1 MKVNTD
7 AYSFRGQRS
16 DEAVALVTKQHI
28 WLLMPI
34 LLVWLVII
42 TVVGVALLGFGASK
56 VTSIVIIST
65 IIIGALYSF
74 YFWFMWNG
82 CDYIVTNQR
91 VIKIDQVSLFGRVI
105 SEAEIH
111 RIQEIST
118 EIKGP
123 VRTMLNF
130 GTVNIKTASDNS
142 QISLE
147 DVTDPYDVQQ
157 AIVQIQ
163 KQAFEPAR
171 APKQV

>member
-1 MKVNTD
+1 MKDNTD
-7 AYSFRGQRS
+7 TYSFRGQRS
-16 DEAVALVTKQHI
+16 DETVALVTKQHI

-34 LLVWLVII
+34 MLVWLII
-42 TVVGVALLGFGASK
+42 IVVVGVALLGFGASK
-56 VTSIVIIST
+56 ITSIVIIAT
-65 IIIGALYSF
+65 IVIGALYSF

-91 VIKIDQVSLFGRVI
+91 VIKIDQTSLFGRVI

-142 QISLE
+142 QLSLE

-163 KQAFEPAR
+163 KQALEPTR
-171 APKQV
+171 VQRQV

>member
-1 MKVNTD
+1 MNNE

-16 DEAVALVTKQHI
+16 DETVALVTKQHI

-42 TVVGVALLGFGASK
+42 AVVAVALLGFGASK
-56 VTSIVIIST
+56 ITSIVIVATLIV
-65 IIIGALYSF
+65 GALYSF

-123 VRTMLNF
+123 IRTMLNF
-130 GTVNIKTASDNS
+130 GTVVIKTASDDS
-142 QISLE
+142 KIDLE
-147 DVTDPYDVQQ
+147 DVTSPYDVQQ

-163 KQAFEPAR
+163 KQSLQPERSPR
-171 APKQV
+171 QV

>member
-1 MKVNTD
+1 MKDNTD
-7 AYSFRGQRS
+7 TYSFRGQRS
-16 DEAVALVTKQHI
+16 DETVALVTKQHI

-34 LLVWLVII
+34 MLVWLVII
-42 TVVGVALLGFGASK
+42 LIIGIALLGFGASK
-56 VTSIVIIST
+56 ITSIVIILT
-65 IIIGALYSF
+65 IIIGTLYSF

-142 QISLE
+142 QLSLE

-163 KQAFEPAR
+163 KQALEPIR
-171 APKQV
+171 TPRQV

>member
-1 MKVNTD
+1 MTNNES
-7 AYSFRGQRS
+7 YSFRGQRS
-16 DEAVALVTKQHI
+16 DETVALVTKQHV

-42 TVVGVALLGFGASK
+42 AVVAVALLGFGASK
-56 VTSIVIIST
+56 ITSIVIVAT

-123 VRTMLNF
+123 IRTMLNF
-130 GTVNIKTASDNS
+130 GTVVIKTASDDS
-142 QISLE
+142 KIDLE
-147 DVTDPYDVQQ
+147 DVTSPYDVQQ

-163 KQAFEPAR
+163 KQSLQPERSPR
-171 APKQV
+171 QV

>member
-1 MKVNTD
+1 MDTSSNYT
-7 AYSFRGQRS
+7 FRGQRS
-16 DEAVALVTKQHI
+16 DETVTLVTKQHI

-34 LLVWLVII
+34 VLVWLIIVVVI
-42 TVVGVALLGFGASK
+42 GVALLGFGASK
-56 VTSIVIIST
+56 ITSIVITLSLVV
-65 IIIGALYSF
+65 GALYSF

-91 VIKIDQVSLFGRVI
+91 VIKIDQVGLFGRVI

-130 GTVNIKTASDNS
+130 GNVVIKTASDDSKIN
-142 QISLE
+142 LE

-163 KQAFEPAR
+163 RQAQQHERVPR
-171 APKQV
+171 QV

>member
-1 MKVNTD
+1 MNNE
-7 AYSFRGQRS
+7 AYSFRGQRA
-16 DEAVALVTKQHI
+16 DEAVTLVTKPHI

-34 LLVWLVII
+34 AAVWLVII
-42 TVVGVALLGFGASK
+42 LIVAVALLGFGASK
-56 VTSIVIIST
+56 ITSIVIVLT
-65 IIIGALYSF
+65 LVVGALYSF

-91 VIKIDQVSLFGRVI
+91 VIKIDQVGIFSRVI

-118 EIKGP
+118 EINGP
-123 VRTMLNF
+123 IRTMLNF
-130 GTVNIKTASDNS
+130 GTVRIKTASDNS
-142 QISLE
+142 KIDLE

-163 KQAFEPAR
+163 KQAQQHDR
-171 APKQV
+171 APRQV